1 MSITFFTNAP
11 SNETTKE
18 DACLCAQSAP
28 LWAWD
33 EAMHG
38 NMTPEVRAC
47 MAENASKE
55 CKFCHGSGID
65 TVPTDDGI
73 KINLSNDNAFQV
85 MRALGLK
92 PDYCGEI
99 TFPDFKRAYMR
110 AMNTDLSRFAREP
123 EQQDVVITTQEEGS
137 NVVTMEKRTKFF
149 DMGVDV
155 DYIKST
161 IERLMSLTKTNGT
174 TIYWD

>member
-1 MSITFFTNAP
+1 
-11 SNETTKE
+11 
-18 DACLCAQSAP
+18 

-38 NMTPEVRAC
+38 NMTPDVRAC

-55 CKFCHGSGID
+55 CKFCNGSGID
-65 TVPTDDGI
+65 MVPKDDGPKVNI
-73 KINLSNDNAFQV
+73 SNDNAFQV

-99 TFPDFKRAYMR
+99 SFPDFKRAYMR

-123 EQQDVVITTQEEGS
+123 EHQEVIITTQEADS
-137 NVVTMEKRTKFF
+137 NVVTMEKRTKLF
-149 DMGVDV
+149 DMGIDIT
-155 DYIKST
+155 YIKT
-161 IERLMSLTKTNGT
+161 VIEQLMTLTKTNGT